1 MNEVK
6 KSRLGRKYL
15 RYFIAGIILIAG
27 IGLFY
32 IYLNF
37 NKLLSDA
44 LIKSFNSNTISDVY
58 EIRFK
63 NLNVNPFK
71 GSITVKHVEIIPREK
86 PLKDYPYIN
95 SSFQLKT
102 RKIELINVEIM
113 TLLKQNK
120 LKLERIRIAEPD
132 LEFMI
137 TDNIPTFIPFNQKQN
152 DSIPK
157 QDQNKNFITGFFLK
171 EFSLENAS
179 FHVLNTAKQ
188 RNIRVIDFDFLL
200 KDLQMDQTPGKDV
213 ISYNLIKMNI
223 GEINGSLKNEAL
235 KYISLKNYNLTIDQ
249 LKIQKS
255 VDTLI
260 YHFDDFQLGLE
271 MLDFHTSDSIFHVTL
286 DMFNLSY
293 KNKSL
298 QLNGISFKPNIS
310 EDELQKRYEYQNT
323 QFSGTVG
330 NLSITGIN
338 FDSYVYKKT
347 LLIDKVSLDSVDAF
361 VYKDKTKPMNMK
373 KFPQYF
379 GQTFKAIPF
388 PILVKEVIANNVQL
402 TNKERKEDGSTAL
415 AHLKRASFF
424 AGNITNLS
432 DNLPFTMKA
441 DAWLEDQAHFIAELN
456 FDYKKPQFKMDA
468 RFDQFDLTYLNKL
481 IQSYTP
487 ASVVSGTV
495 NQLSFSGTAFQTN
508 ASGTMTFLYNNLK
521 VDLQLKEKA
530 KWKSSLLAFAANEV
544 VNSANPVSETT
555 PPKIV
560 KYQIERDMNK
570 GFVNVIIK
578 SALNG
583 LKETI
588 IMSKENKKAYKEA
601 KKRAKKDA
609 SSE

>member
-188 RNIRVIDFDFLL
+188 RNIKVIDFDFLL

-235 KYISLKNYNLTIDQ
+235 NYISLKNYNLTIDQ

-338 FDSYVYKKT
+338 FDSYIYKKT

-388 PILVKEVIANNVQL
+388 PILVKEVIASNVQL

-415 AHLKRASFF
+415 AHLKRASLF

-441 DAWLEDQAHFIAELN
+441 DAWLEDQAHFKPELN
-456 FDYKKPQFKMDA
+456 FDYKKPQF
-468 RFDQFDLTYLNKL
+468 
-481 IQSYTP
+481 
-487 ASVVSGTV
+487 
-495 NQLSFSGTAFQTN
+495 
-508 ASGTMTFLYNNLK
+508 
-521 VDLQLKEKA
+521 
-530 KWKSSLLAFAANEV
+530 
-544 VNSANPVSETT
+544 
-555 PPKIV
+555 
-560 KYQIERDMNK
+560 
-570 GFVNVIIK
+570 
-578 SALNG
+578 
-583 LKETI
+583 
-588 IMSKENKKAYKEA
+588 
-601 KKRAKKDA
+601 
-609 SSE
+609 